1 LVTEA
6 KCQVLNVD
14 KLTYAGNLRS
24 LDTIASNP
32 LYEFLKADIC
42 DFDALVEAFDRFEPD
57 AVMHLAAESHVDRSI
72 SGAADFIQTNTV
84 GTYTLLEAARQYW
97 CELRDAR
104 KESFRFLHVST
115 DEVYGSVEEGFF
127 HEQTPYDPSSPYS
140 ASKAAADHL
149 VMAWHRTHGLPA
161 LISNCSN
168 NYGPY
173 HFPEKLIPLLI
184 LNGFEGKML
193 PIYGNGQNVRDWLYV
208 EDHARALHVLIEQ
221 GRPGQKY
228 NVGGNSERTNLEVA
242 QHICRL
248 LDHAVPDGAP
258 HDRLISFVEDRPGH
272 DRRYA
277 IDASK
282 IVRET
287 DWRARESFE
296 SGIEK
301 TLNWYIEHR
310 SWWEPLRKNVYRG
323 ERLGLTSRAQAP
335 ALPVS

>member
-1 LVTEA
+1 M
-6 KCQVLNVD
+6 
-14 KLTYAGNLRS
+14 S
-24 LDTIASNP
+24 IALS
-32 LYEFLKADIC
+32 
-42 DFDALVEAFDRFEPD
+42 R
-57 AVMHLAAESHVDRSI
+57 
-72 SGAADFIQTNTV
+72 GAADFIQTNMV

-97 CELRDAR
+97 SELRGAR
-104 KESFRFLHVST
+104 RDSFRFLHVST

-184 LNGFEGKML
+184 LNGLEGKML

-208 EDHARALHVLIEQ
+208 EDHARALYVLIEQ
-221 GRPGQKY
+221 GRPGEKY

-248 LDHAVPDGAP
+248 LDHAVPDEAP
-258 HDRLISFVEDRPGH
+258 HDRLVSFVEDRPGH

-282 IVRET
+282 ILRET
-287 DWRARESFE
+287 GWRARESFE
-296 SGIEK
+296 SGLEK
-301 TLNWYIEHR
+301 TVNWYMDHR
-310 SWWEPLRKNVYRG
+310 SWWEPLRKHVYRG
-323 ERLGLTSRAQAP
+323 ERLGLTSRAQAQ
-335 ALPVS
+335 AIPVS